1 MLLLKILVETS
12 ARHIHVSEDDLKRLF
27 GENAK
32 LTKRKDLSQPGQFV
46 CEERVTIVGPKGEI
60 PGVSILGPVRDKSQ
74 VEISLTDARKI
85 GLKAEIRES
94 GCIDGTAGCKL
105 VGPNGE
111 VELSYGVI
119 AAKRHIHLTPK
130 VAEEFGVKNKQV
142 VSVKIGTEERTL
154 TFDDVV
160 IRVSEKFAPAMHID
174 TDESNAAGISGIT
187 YGEVI
192 V

>member
-1 MLLLKILVETS
+1 MKILVETS
-12 ARHIHVSEDDLKRLF
+12 ARHIHLSEDDLKKLF

-32 LTKRKDLSQPGQFV
+32 LTKKKDLSQPGQFV
-46 CEERVTIVGPKGEI
+46 CEEKVTIVGPKGEV
-60 PGVSILGPVRDKSQ
+60 PRVSVLGPIRDKSQ

-85 GLKAEIRES
+85 GLKVKVRES
-94 GCIDGTAGCKL
+94 GCIENTVGCKV

-111 VELSYGVI
+111 VDLNHGVI
-119 AAKRHIHLTPK
+119 AAKRHIHLAPK
-130 VAEEFGVKNKQV
+130 DAENLGVKNKQI
-142 VSVKIGTEERTL
+142 VSVKIITDERTL
-154 TFDDVV
+154 IFDDIV

-187 YGEVI
+187 YGDII